1 MDRRCSVDGS
11 KSFIVGIDPG
21 PVVSGYVCFQPPDR
35 RAPIGMGGSVVP
47 NERILDYL
55 AGWANCGAGYSLAV
69 EMVSS
74 YGVQVGKSTI
84 DTIWWAGRFAQ
95 AAEAKGMPQIRVYR
109 STVRAHMFARY
120 ISLMPPDPACKRWPT
135 RWNQVGDPH
144 VMRGLWA
151 RFGGS
156 KAKAVGTKK
165 KPGPL
170 YGLKGHMWAALAV
183 AVTAYE
189 KGLI

>member
-1 MDRRCSVDGS
+1 MDVS
-11 KSFIVGIDPG
+11 KGIIIGVDPG
-21 PVVSGYVCFQPPDR
+21 PTKSGYVGFEPGNVRYPIDR
-35 RAPIGMGGSVVP
+35 AGIAL
-47 NERILDYL
+47 NEAVLGHL
-55 AGWANCGAGYSLAV
+55 KFLGEWHGACALAV

-84 DTIWWAGRFAQ
+84 DTTWWAGRFAQ

-109 STVRAHMFARY
+109 STVRAHMFSRY
-120 ISLMPPDPACKRWPT
+120 ISLMPPDPACKHWPT